1 MPYHSDVPVVG
12 GVRVS
17 REPVLELA
25 AMLMRDGSDRTAR
38 LLLEA
43 ITTGREFVALTTD
56 DRESI
61 LAVLDHPPHDEL
73 VELRGALFSELNW
86 QRTMGRGP
94 RHWSRSPYARL
105 VRADGVS
112 KDSTSVG

>member
-1 MPYHSDVPVVG
+1 MLT
-12 GVRVS
+12 RV
-17 REPVLELA
+17 
-25 AMLMRDGSDRTAR
+25 GSDRTAR

-43 ITTGREFVALTTD
+43 LTTGREFVALATD

-61 LAVLDHPPHDEL
+61 LAVLDHPIHEEL

-94 RHWSRSPYARL
+94 RRRNRSPYARL
-105 VRADGVS
+105 APPDAS
-112 KDSTSVG
+112 STDRSSVG

>member
-1 MPYHSDVPVVG
+1 
-12 GVRVS
+12 
-17 REPVLELA
+17 
-25 AMLMRDGSDRTAR
+25 MRDGSDRTAR

-61 LAVLDHPPHDEL
+61 LAVLDHPTHDEL

-94 RHWSRSPYARL
+94 RRWSRSPYAKLAPPHGPSR
-105 VRADGVS
+105 DQS
-112 KDSTSVG
+112 SVG